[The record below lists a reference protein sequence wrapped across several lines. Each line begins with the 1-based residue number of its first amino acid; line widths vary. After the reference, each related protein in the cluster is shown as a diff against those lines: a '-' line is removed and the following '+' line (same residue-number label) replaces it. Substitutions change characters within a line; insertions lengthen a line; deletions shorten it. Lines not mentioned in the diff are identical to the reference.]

1 MRQNK
6 ENDPFLGLGLLITLK
21 EKDDFLKIKE
31 TLTRIGNEETNE
43 SSTGTLHQICYIL
56 HKRGQYAI
64 IHQNELLVLDGKEN
78 KITDGDL
85 ECRNTIVKLLN
96 EWNLLTMDNPELL
109 EYLVFK
115 PTHEIKFVS
124 FKEKHKWNLESHY
137 DIGTKKGSDNN
148 GNK

>member
-1 MRQNK
+1 MRQSK

-31 TLTRIGNEETNE
+31 TLTRIGNEEKNE
-43 SSTGTLHQICYIL
+43 SSTVTLHQLCYIL

-64 IHQNELLVLDGKEN
+64 IHHKELLVLDGKEDE
-78 KITDGDL
+78 ITDEDL
-85 ECRNTIVKLLN
+85 ECRNTIVKLLS
-96 EWNLLTMDNPELL
+96 EWNLLIMDNPELL
-109 EYLVFK
+109 DYLVFK

-124 FKEKHKWNLESHY
+124 FKDKQNWNLESHY
-137 DIGTKKGSDNN
+137 DIGTKKGNDEN

>member
-64 IHQNELLVLDGKEN
+64 IHQNELLVLDGKDN
-78 KITDGDL
+78 KITDEDL

-96 EWNLLTMDNPELL
+96 EWNLLSMDNHELL
-109 EYLVFK
+109 NYLKFK

-124 FKEKHKWNLESHY
+124 FKEKSKWNLESHY

-148 GNK
+148 GNL

>member
-1 MRQNK
+1 MRQSK
-6 ENDPFLGLGLLITLK
+6 ENDPFLGLGLLIKLK
-21 EKDDFLKIKE
+21 EHDDFLKIKE
-31 TLTRIGNEETNE
+31 TLTRIGNEESNE
-43 SSTGTLHQICYIL
+43 SSTSTLHQICYIL

-78 KITDGDL
+78 NITDEDL

-96 EWNLLTMDNPELL
+96 EWNLLSMDNHELL
-109 EYLVFK
+109 NYLKFK

-124 FKEKHKWNLESHY
+124 FKEKSKWNLESHY
-137 DIGTKKGSDNN
+137 DIGTKKGNDEN

>member
-124 FKEKHKWNLESHY
+124 FKEKSKWNLESHY

>member
-1 MRQNK
+1 MRQSKNI
-6 ENDPFLGLGLLITLK
+6 DPFLGLGLLIKLNK
-21 EKDDFLKIKE
+21 RDDFLKIKE
-31 TLTRIGNEETNE
+31 TLTRIGYEESNE
-43 SSTGTLHQICYIL
+43 SSISTLHQVCYIL

-78 KITDGDL
+78 NIVEEDL

-96 EWNLLTMDNPELL
+96 EWNLLAIDNPELL
-109 EYLVFK
+109 NYLKFK

-124 FKEKHKWNLESHY
+124 FKDKCNWNLESHY
-137 DIGTKKGSDNN
+137 NIGTKKGTDPN